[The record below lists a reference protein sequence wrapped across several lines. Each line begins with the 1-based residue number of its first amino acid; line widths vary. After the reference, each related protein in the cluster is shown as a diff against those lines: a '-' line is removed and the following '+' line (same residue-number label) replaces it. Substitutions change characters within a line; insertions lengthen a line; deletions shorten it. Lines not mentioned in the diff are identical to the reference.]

1 MPYTT
6 LIQNFN
12 TKHNAELDPAS
23 ISGFMTSIFT
33 TTDDNEIRNDRIK
46 EFIVKTYPDFAANH
60 ARNNAM
66 ALISNN
72 PKASTATPWE
82 FMSEY
87 IAIVSAIAKATSD
100 KLIADAKQDQQEAKD
115 NYRKIVEETKPLIDE
130 VNSYIDA
137 KNTKVKGFKE
147 KYDAAVEA
155 GKKREKADLRVKN
168 AFRFDSP
175 YEESSL
181 DYFGLSENQAETM
194 LNAQVNAIKYIDAR
208 TAQLKATKYGVKNP
222 LVHTE
227 LEEVKNLDVTYKDAS
242 DDVKLKLQEVHV
254 IKDIMEKRLAR
265 HNFIWKWWFNKE
277 TKAMEN
283 YVKSAKDVLEKAGFT
298 ATDGEAA
305 MAMANKGY
313 NATSS
318 GVANS
323 FATIKDKF
331 AENEKKLAVIRQ
343 QKANERELRNQEIAN
358 KRAIDEKNL
367 AKEAAKNAKF
377 TAVTEK
383 PLKEQL
389 FSIHFRPSRQV
400 QALKEQKAVMK
411 EIVADY
417 INKGANIPEGAKKV
431 FDANCEKLKMMTTA
445 INRHQQTGNAK
456 NLNEINA
463 KCEAVEAKLLADESL
478 QNYQGLTETE
488 LKNTLIEQIQ
498 VDLADGKNN
507 PVDVEPKHEEQPT
520 VVKNPVVKE

>member
-12 TKHNAELDPAS
+12 TKHNAELDPS
-23 ISGFMTSIFT
+23 PISGFMTSIFT
-33 TTDDNEIRNDRIK
+33 TTEDNEIRNDRIK

-60 ARNNAM
+60 TRNNAM
-66 ALISNN
+66 ALISKN

-100 KLIADAKQDQQEAKD
+100 KLIADAKHDQEEAKD
-115 NYRKIVEETKPLIDE
+115 NYHKIVEETKPLIDE

-137 KNTKVKGFKE
+137 KNTKVKGFKA

-155 GKKREKADLRVKN
+155 GKKREKAELRVKN

-181 DYFGLSENQAETM
+181 DYFGLSEKQAETM
-194 LNAQVNAIKYIDAR
+194 LNAHVDAIKYIDAR
-208 TAQLKATKYGVKNP
+208 TFQLKATKYGVKNP
-222 LVHTE
+222 LVHNE
-227 LEEVKNLDVTYKDAS
+227 LEEVKNLDVVYKDAS

-298 ATDGEAA
+298 AKDGEDA

-313 NATSS
+313 NATSA

-331 AENEKKLAVIRQ
+331 AENEIKLTAIRQ
-343 QKANERELRNQEIAN
+343 QQANE
-358 KRAIDEKNL
+358 RAIDEQNL
-367 AKEAAKNAKF
+367 ANQRELENQNRAKEAEKNAKVD
-377 TAVTEK
+377 AVAEK

-389 FSIHFRPSRQV
+389 FSIHFRPSRQAK
-400 QALKEQKAVMK
+400 ALKEQRAVMK
-411 EIVADY
+411 DIVANY
-417 INKGANIPEGAKKV
+417 INKGANIPDGAKKV
-431 FDANCEKLKMMTTA
+431 FDANCEKLKMMTSA
-445 INRHQQTGNAK
+445 FNLHQQTGNAK
-456 NLNEINA
+456 KLNDMNA
-463 KCEAVEAKLLADESL
+463 NCEAIETKLLADESL
-478 QNYQGLTETE
+478 KNYQGLTETE
-488 LKNTLIEQIQ
+488 LKNTLIEQIH
-498 VDLADGKNN
+498 VDLADGQSK

-520 VVKNPVVKE
+520 VSKNPVVKE